1 MSRTKRRFSRGAVAA
16 VVLFATAL
24 ALLLLWLSPLGN
36 AWEQSAAEAMAQF
49 REYMRQAGPS
59 ASFSSAITQPSDTI
73 KGSSPGETAATTPSD
88 VVLTNPTQTTQPLQP
103 DPFTLAWISD
113 TQLYSESYP
122 AIFHSMTTWLADN
135 AEKENIRYLLHTGD
149 VVNNRNSD
157 GQWKNAVE
165 AMNRLTGKL
174 PFLIAAGNHDVGA
187 PTGDYSRFTPRFGQ
201 TEPVGGG
208 LWEGGKGQYAL
219 LDAGGLSL
227 LIVMMGY
234 GTGDEGIAWT
244 NSILAKY
251 PDRYAILGVHSYMHE
266 TGVLTTLGKGIYQK
280 IVVPNPNVRLVLC
293 GHHHA
298 AGRKSTELDD
308 NGDGQT
314 DRTVYQILADYQAA
328 GQGGGGF
335 LRLLTFDKAANRLQV
350 RTYSPYLE
358 KNSFYED
365 PDIDTF
371 ELPLF

>member
-1 MSRTKRRFSRGAVAA
+1 
-16 VVLFATAL
+16 
-24 ALLLLWLSPLGN
+24 
-36 AWEQSAAEAMAQF
+36 
-49 REYMRQAGPS
+49 
-59 ASFSSAITQPSDTI
+59 
-73 KGSSPGETAATTPSD
+73 
-88 VVLTNPTQTTQPLQP
+88 
-103 DPFTLAWISD
+103 
-113 TQLYSESYP
+113 
-122 AIFHSMTTWLADN
+122 
-135 AEKENIRYLLHTGD
+135 
-149 VVNNRNSD
+149 
-157 GQWKNAVE
+157 
-165 AMNRLTGKL
+165 
-174 PFLIAAGNHDVGA
+174 
-187 PTGDYSRFTPRFGQ
+187 
-201 TEPVGGG
+201 
-208 LWEGGKGQYAL
+208 
-219 LDAGGLSL
+219 
-227 LIVMMGY
+227 MMGY

-314 DRTVYQILADYQAA
+314 DRTVYQILADYQSA

-335 LRLLTFDKAANRLQV
+335 LRLLTFDKAANRLRV